1 MKLPVLFVG
10 NGSPLNAVR
19 STAHTEEWRNIG
31 SEILDEYDGEI
42 EAVLCVSPNWTTEG
56 TRITA
61 SPNPPT
67 LHGFSG
73 FPPELSQVAYP
84 AAGSPDTAARVCALL
99 GADTVTPDPER
110 GLDHG
115 VWAVFKHLIPDAS
128 VPVVQLSLDRRLDA
142 QGHYDLAARLAPLRK
157 EGILIAA
164 TGNTV
169 SNLPLH
175 DWQNPDSTGNAYAW
189 ADLARELINKWVAAR
204 RLDRLL
210 DEAHYPV
217 AVRQALHLRQNFY
230 PMLYPLATVGEKE
243 PVEFFNDETVGKSVS
258 MTSFVIGFL

>member
-10 NGSPLNAVR
+10 NGNPLNAVR

-31 SEILDEYDGEI
+31 DELLGEYEGEI
-42 EAVLCVSPNWTTEG
+42 EAVLCVSPNWVSEG
-56 TRITA
+56 TRVTA
-61 SPNPPT
+61 AAQPAT
-67 LHGFSG
+67 LHDFSG
-73 FPPELSQVAYP
+73 FPSELEQTEYP
-84 AAGSPDTAARVCALL
+84 APGNPATAERVCELL
-99 GADTVTPDPER
+99 GDAAADQTR

-115 VWAVFKHLIPDAS
+115 VWAVLKHLIPDAS
-128 VPVVQLSLDRRLDA
+128 VPVVQLSLDSRLDA

-157 EGILIAA
+157 EGVLIAA

-175 DWQNPDSTGNAYAW
+175 DWQHPDQTGRAYPW
-189 ADLARELINKWVAAR
+189 ADLARELINKWITAR

-230 PMLYPLATVGEKE
+230 PMLYPLAAAGAKE
-243 PVEFFNDETVGKSVS
+243 PVEFFNDEIVGKSVS